1 MYFILPAIRNL
12 LVKGEKI
19 MAQLIP
25 ENVTRKLDNLG
36 RITLPK
42 GLRDRMYLSNDNDEL
57 EIFTAVIDG
66 RNCICLASPV
76 DMTTKLLAAAEV
88 FAECGVELPKEMKK
102 YIEGLKANK
111 DA

>member
-1 MYFILPAIRNL
+1 
-12 LVKGEKI
+12 
-19 MAQLIP
+19 MAQLVP

-42 GLRDRMYLSNDNDEL
+42 GLRDRMYLNNDNDEL

-76 DMTTKLLAAAEV
+76 NMKTKIVAAAQIFE
-88 FAECGVELPKEMKK
+88 ECGVKLPEEMRK
-102 YIEGLKANK
+102 IIDNIVEEN
-111 DA
+111 

>member
-1 MYFILPAIRNL
+1 
-12 LVKGEKI
+12 
-19 MAQLIP
+19 MAQLVP

-88 FAECGVELPKEMKK
+88 FVECGVDLPHEMKD
-102 YIEGLKANK
+102 YLEDLKTK
-111 DA
+111 KSV

>member
-1 MYFILPAIRNL
+1 MYNVLSAARSML
-12 LVKGEKI
+12 DEGDYKI

-25 ENVTRKLDNLG
+25 ENVTRKLDDLG

-42 GLRDRMYLSNDNDEL
+42 GLRDRMYHNNPNAEL

-76 DMTTKLLAAAEV
+76 DAATKVLAAVEI
-88 FAECGVELPKEMKK
+88 FKECGVPITAEMAE
-102 YIEGLKANK
+102 YIENLKDK
-111 DA
+111 